1 MTTHVGY
8 PDGAALMTAASLDE
22 LRSELEQLRRSTRLQ
37 VEQSLRE
44 VRPYGEGSNND
55 EYHAVREEQM
65 VLEARLAALEDAI
78 ARAVVVDSE
87 DLAQG
92 AAVIGSTITIEDLT
106 SGRKGRYRL
115 RSAHDSLAPDAISA
129 GSPVG
134 QALMGARPGAVVTV
148 DLPNGRARTL
158 RLIAV
163 TEPAP
168 SPGHPL

>member
-22 LRSELEQLRRSTRLQ
+22 LRSELEQLRRSTLLQ
-37 VEQSLRE
+37 VEQSL
-44 VRPYGEGSNND
+44 P
-55 EYHAVREEQM
+55 EEQM

-78 ARAVVVDSE
+78 SRAVVVDNE
-87 DLAQG
+87 DLAHD
-92 AAVIGSTITIEDLT
+92 AAVIGSTLTIEDLT

-115 RSAHDSLAPDAISA
+115 QSAHDALAPDAISA
-129 GSPVG
+129 SSPLG

-148 DLPNGRARTL
+148 DLPNGRARTV